1 VQKEKDSASSR
12 LAANLNQ
19 AVLYVRVFSK
29 AQEVGYSL
37 DAQEKLGDEYCQ
49 KKNLKIVKRWKV
61 SESAWRSAKF
71 DGDLVDGNL

>member
-37 DAQEKLGDEYCQ
+37 DAQEKLAT
-49 KKNLKIVKRWKV
+49 N
-61 SESAWRSAKF
+61 SAKRRISKSSR
-71 DGDLVDGNL
+71 DGRSQNPRGAALNLT